1 MACCPFIP
9 AVLANLQKFR
19 KEPISFSVNYD
30 TWWEGIAR
38 IVDQEKEPK
47 LVAEVSNLMGRKYG
61 WNEGLIVELIHH

>member
-1 MACCPFIP
+1 LNTKGWKTGKQHRIDP
-9 AVLANLQKFR
+9 R
-19 KEPISFSVNYD
+19 ISFSVNYD